1 MAGKHAAPSSGSKK
15 PLIIIISIVLV
26 LVIAG
31 TGAFFILTRNRN
43 QSQQTTATTA
53 ATAATTV
60 PASSSAATAPSE
72 QAPATTAAADAPQE
86 TTTDTPSHSDEP
98 ETTMDI
104 NIPTEEGSTV
114 TYFNAS
120 YIPSG
125 EVIDLE
131 TGESA
136 SLRDVF
142 GATYPGGVLTF
153 NDDGTFTDTIGST
166 GVDSGE
172 YLVENGEVKATYIYD
187 RNMNITVLEWNEET
201 KTPRSFY
208 IVYGNGEVGYQVYFS
223 EN

>member
-15 PLIIIISIVLV
+15 PLIIIIAIVLA
-26 LVIAG
+26 LAIAG
-31 TGAFFILTRNRN
+31 ASVFFILTASKNKN
-43 QSQQTTATTA
+43 QQNTATTA
-53 ATAATTV
+53 ATAATTA
-60 PASSSAATAPSE
+60 PASTAATQPGQTQPVTSGSDA
-72 QAPATTAAADAPQE
+72 QATTGAS
-86 TTTDTPSHSDEP
+86 SHSDSEP
-98 ETTMDI
+98 ETTMEI

-125 EVIDLE
+125 EVIDLS

-142 GATYPGGVLTF
+142 GEMYPGGVLTF
-153 NDDGTFTDTIGST
+153 NEDGTFTDTLGSS

-187 RNMNITVLEWNEET
+187 RNMNITVLEWNDET
-201 KTPRSFY
+201 KAPASFY
-208 IVYGNGEVGYQVYFS
+208 ITYGSGDNGYQVYFS